1 MTLIAHYRL
10 DGNADDAFGKFN
22 GVASDVTWVAGK
34 LGQAASFNG
43 STSYIDSKIS
53 PEIFRA
59 DVSICMWANF
69 LDDSRGIL
77 FGNYNNVGGFAV
89 EKHTS
94 NRLRVYFNGRFDY
107 FTPNNVITTAAWH
120 HLAFVRDTRANQW
133 RVYVDGSLVGS
144 TAWVGA
150 WVMAG
155 MSTVWIGRDI
165 RTGTTTTYGSL
176 DDVRIYDH
184 ALSLREVRDLAMGL
198 AVHYPMS
205 AKAQY
210 YENLLRPENNAV
222 NTYHPSYRPA
232 SGIAHGSWGASSEVA
247 PPVEG
252 VIVYKVVEDAVDTQ
266 NPRYGIRLNATDLAL
281 YDKDCILSYWIYL
294 PSQYA
299 GRYVNSEFIVCQNST
314 GVDWHTVR
322 GYNSTFNFYG
332 AGTIRDQ
339 VIERIDFG
347 KLDQWQRIA
356 VRFKPLTANIQLP
369 ENGGNDNNV
378 WVAGWIRIHVSGAV
392 SGGTPFHLYIS
403 GGQLVRSR
411 EAQDWAYGVNQ
422 PVLRDSSKQGL
433 DIELLETTP
442 NWIEESPTGRGS
454 YLFTNDATK
463 RIDRPLVDLGSTL
476 TYSCWA
482 KQDSTEG
489 HFYKFIVSSG
499 RDTGNTGVN
508 VLSQSGVI
516 TVFYGGGPQGNG
528 ILSSGVSVVGVWRHI
543 VFTHDM
549 VNGARLYVD
558 GVLTTTGPARTID
571 YSQANN
577 RTVIGKMAYSYTS
590 TAAYFPFSGPISDVR
605 FYASALTAD
614 QVKELYQQRASL
626 DSQGNF
632 YASMLREAVGYKFVW
647 DTVQPFPTANLSSA
661 VIQNNHLRISTTHYD
676 PILSMYNLGSF
687 DPAIYKVVQYKYRV
701 ISGTAGAVQV
711 FFTNAQYTT
720 ANGEAVVSASLV
732 SDGDWHVANV
742 MMANHAK
749 WGDSNITGWRLDPCT
764 AAGVTM
770 EIAWVRLVESKN
782 DLSVQKTITVNDV
795 SEVGITDGLVAYYPL
810 NKNAQDYS
818 GNEYDGVVNGAV
830 PVAGGFDGKGAFG
843 FDGVDDYINLDVS
856 HAAQVEITMS
866 LWMAV
871 GTASL
876 NSGVLTQRRAGF
888 HSRGIIT
895 AGNEIRAFSRNS
907 AGTWQQV
914 VATVP
919 FVPGQYYHAVL
930 VQTGSVISLFVDGT
944 LRQTLDM
951 GSFATGYGGFFR
963 VGNHTDA
970 NLPYQGNICNIK
982 IFNRALT
989 AQEIA
994 VEYKRTG
1001 PTKMTQHQGVTYIQG
1016 EIKEV

>member
-10 DGNADDAFGKFN
+10 DGNADDTFGKFN

-43 STSYIDSKIS
+43 STSYIDSKIG
-53 PEIFRA
+53 PEIFRS

-77 FGNYNNVGGFAV
+77 FGNYNNVGGFVV

-94 NRLRVYFNGRFDY
+94 NRLRVYFNGSLDY

-133 RVYVDGSLVGS
+133 RVYVDGALVGS
-144 TAWVGA
+144 AASVGA

-165 RTGTTTTYGSL
+165 RTGATTTYGSL

-232 SGIAHGSWGASSEVA
+232 SGVAHGSLSVSSEVA

-252 VIVYKVVEDAVDTQ
+252 AIVYKVVEDAVDTQ
-266 NPRYGIRLNATDLAL
+266 NSRYVIRLNATDLAL
-281 YDKDCILSYWIYL
+281 YDKDCILSYWVYL

-299 GRYVNSEFIVCQNST
+299 GRYVNSDFVVYQNST
-314 GVDWHTVR
+314 GTDWHTSR

-332 AGTIRDQ
+332 AGSIRDQ
-339 VIERIDFG
+339 VIEGIDFG

-356 VRFKPLTANIQLP
+356 VRFKPLSANIQLP

-378 WVAGWIRIHVSGAV
+378 WVAGYVRVNVSGAV

-411 EAQDWAYGVNQ
+411 EVQDWTYGINQ
-422 PVLRDSSKQGL
+422 PVLRDASKQGL
-433 DIELLETTP
+433 DIELLETSP
-442 NWIEESPTGRGS
+442 NWIEESPIGRGS

-463 RIDRPLVDLGSTL
+463 RIDLPLVDLGSTL

-489 HFYKFIVSSG
+489 HSYKMIVSSG
-499 RDTGNTGVN
+499 RDVTTGGVN
-508 VLSQSGVI
+508 VLSIASDIRVI
-516 TVFYGGGPQGNG
+516 YGGGPQGNG
-528 ILSSGVSVVGVWRHI
+528 SLSSGVSVVGVWRHI

-549 VNGARLYVD
+549 INGARLYVD
-558 GVLTTTGPARTID
+558 GVLTATGPARTID

-577 RTVIGKMAYSYTS
+577 RTVIGKMAFGYTS
-590 TAAYFPFSGPISDVR
+590 TTAYFPFSGPISDVR
-605 FYASALTAD
+605 LYATALTAD

-632 YASMLREAVGYKFVW
+632 YAQLINERNVTKFQV
-647 DTVQPFPTANLSSA
+647 TKAGQLSS
-661 VIQNNHLRISTTHYD
+661 Q
-676 PILSMYNLGSF
+676 
-687 DPAIYKVVQYKYRV
+687 
-701 ISGTAGAVQV
+701 
-711 FFTNAQYTT
+711 
-720 ANGEAVVSASLV
+720 
-732 SDGDWHVANV
+732 
-742 MMANHAK
+742 
-749 WGDSNITGWRLDPCT
+749 
-764 AAGVTM
+764 
-770 EIAWVRLVESKN
+770 
-782 DLSVQKTITVNDV
+782 V

-810 NKNAQDYS
+810 NKDAQDYS
-818 GNEYDGVVNGAV
+818 GNGLHGVVNGAV

-876 NSGVLTQRRAGF
+876 SSGVFTQRRAGF
-888 HSRGIIT
+888 HYRGIIT

-914 VATVP
+914 VATAP
-919 FVPGQYYHAVL
+919 FVPGQYHHAVL

-951 GSFATGYGGFFR
+951 GSFPTGTEGFFR
-963 VGNHTDA
+963 IGNYTNA
-970 NLPYQGNICNIK
+970 GLPYQGNICNVK

-1016 EIKEV
+1016 EFKEV